1 MTQRLAALR
10 FFYVQVL
17 KRGWSV
23 AETPYP
29 KKVLHLPQVLS
40 QDEVAR
46 LIDAAESPFHRILL
60 MTLYAT
66 GARRAEVAHLKISDI
81 DSQRMVIHIRGG
93 KGRKDRDV
101 MLSPKLLEALRD
113 YWRGLK
119 RKPTDWLFPGNRWHT
134 ANIRLPPRSSGP
146 PASRPPNAPV
156 LSTSASIPTLC
167 ATASPL
173 ICSRPV
179 PTCAPFR
186 CCSGIATWKRP
197 RSICISPGGISA
209 QPPVR
214 WMHSPIRGEGE
225 QTQDA

>member
-1 MTQRLAALR
+1 VTHLRQIMLEELHRRNYAESTIDAYIQTVEHFSRHFHRSPDQLGPEHIRQYQAALFTRCKLAPNTVTQRLAALR

-40 QDEVAR
+40 QEEVAR
-46 LIDAAESPFHRILL
+46 LIDAAEFPFHRILL

-101 MLSPKLLEALRD
+101 MLSAKLLEALRVLA
-113 YWRGLK
+113 RAEAQA
-119 RKPTDWLFPGNRWHT
+119 H
-134 ANIRLPPRSSGP
+134 RLAVPRQPMAYGEPSSLHQGSL
-146 PASRPPNAPV
+146 AC
-156 LSTSASIPTLC
+156 LSAGRRT
-167 ATASPL
+167 
-173 ICSRPV
+173 R
-179 PTCAPFR
+179 
-186 CCSGIATWKRP
+186 
-197 RSICISPGGISA
+197 RS
-209 QPPVR
+209 
-214 WMHSPIRGEGE
+214 
-225 QTQDA
+225 